1 MKIHQAQAKNF
12 CRVLDIR
19 VSHVMKSNMLRANLL
34 DDPIV
39 QPAESIQVPR
49 LPGTRRWEQIRI
61 RRVAFMFFYEKFY
74 RVLWE

>member
-1 MKIHQAQAKNF
+1 MKTHMF
-12 CRVLDIR
+12 
-19 VSHVMKSNMLRANLL
+19 RADFF
-34 DDPIV
+34 DDPV
-39 QPAESIQVPR
+39 VKSAEAVQVPR